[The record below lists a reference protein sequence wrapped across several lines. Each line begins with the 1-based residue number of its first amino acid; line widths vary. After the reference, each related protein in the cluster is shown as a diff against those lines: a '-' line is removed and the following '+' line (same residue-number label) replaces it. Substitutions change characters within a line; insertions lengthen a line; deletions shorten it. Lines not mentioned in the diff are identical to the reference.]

1 MSREFE
7 RNMQIYDSIQERI
20 FCLPGACAL
29 AAGFLVYLGPYQFP
43 FRRTMLTS
51 HWVKCLHDRGLPL
64 VLDSI
69 SSIKGRVAKWQMPSL
84 SYLLAFSG
92 DVSVPGDEWRVHFAS
107 EQVVNEPFIGKKN
120 TNNFDHN

>member
-1 MSREFE
+1 
-7 RNMQIYDSIQERI
+7 
-20 FCLPGACAL
+20 
-29 AAGFLVYLGPYQFP
+29 
-43 FRRTMLTS
+43 MLTS

-107 EQVVNEPFIGKKN
+107 EQVVNEPFIGMKN